1 MGVHP
6 IWPNL
11 LDITA
16 ATNEVEALNTLGTN
30 NGALLIFINI
40 SIIVYCRLLGVL
52 NRKLNRKYATAHVQV
67 MHKHFFKK
75 SAIWKIISKKNFTK
89 ADKTRSE
96 TLLENTGTQWE
107 DQCKTAHSSHNPGS
121 IQYST
126 SGSRSARFITPSLFL
141 AWMCQP
147 PLTSPL
153 VVLVYLDFSVYF
165 CSLPG
170 YIASGRSN

>member
-1 MGVHP
+1 
-6 IWPNL
+6 
-11 LDITA
+11 
-16 ATNEVEALNTLGTN
+16 
-30 NGALLIFINI
+30 
-40 SIIVYCRLLGVL
+40 
-52 NRKLNRKYATAHVQV
+52 
-67 MHKHFFKK
+67 MHKHFLKK

-96 TLLENTGTQWE
+96 TLLENRGMQWE
-107 DQCKTAHSSHNPGS
+107 DQCKSAHSSHNPGS

-126 SGSRSARFITPSLFL
+126 SGSRSAKFITPSLFL

-153 VVLVYLDFSVYF
+153 VVLVYLHFSVYF

-170 YIASGRSN
+170 YIASGRSNWSTYNIKPPNSFPVTLLWFWIDAISNQGKLNILFLL

>member
-1 MGVHP
+1 
-6 IWPNL
+6 
-11 LDITA
+11 
-16 ATNEVEALNTLGTN
+16 
-30 NGALLIFINI
+30 
-40 SIIVYCRLLGVL
+40 
-52 NRKLNRKYATAHVQV
+52 
-67 MHKHFFKK
+67 MHKHFLKK

-96 TLLENTGTQWE
+96 TLLENRGMQWE
-107 DQCKTAHSSHNPGS
+107 DQCKSAHSSHNPGS

-126 SGSRSARFITPSLFL
+126 SGSRSAKFITPSLFL

-153 VVLVYLDFSVYF
+153 VVLVYLHFSVYF

-170 YIASGRSN
+170 YIASGRSNWSTYNIKPQTHFLSHCFGFELMPSAIRGNWTFCFCCRHKQIWKSDE